1 VEGGLIK
8 GAAGDPEIT
17 VIRPGAVSLGSRLAE
32 LLSYRELLY
41 FLVLRN
47 LKVRYAQAVLGA
59 AWSILQPVLTALL
72 MGLLLGRFAK
82 FSTDGVPP
90 FLFYFAAMVPWTFF
104 ANAVTSATGSLVA
117 NQQLI
122 RKVYFPRLS
131 LPLAAV
137 LSAMADLVV
146 PMLLLLGTMVVDGVP
161 MSPGLL
167 VALPVLL
174 LISAVAA
181 TAIGIGFSAMN
192 LRYRD
197 VQVALP
203 FLVQLGFFASPI
215 IYPASRVP
223 EAYRALY
230 FLNPMAAVIDGFRA
244 ATLRTHALSWSDIAV
259 SGTTALAL
267 LAVALVYFARSE
279 PDFADL
285 A

>member
-1 VEGGLIK
+1 
-8 GAAGDPEIT
+8 
-17 VIRPGAVSLGSRLAE
+17 
-32 LLSYRELLY
+32 
-41 FLVLRN
+41 
-47 LKVRYAQAVLGA
+47 
-59 AWSILQPVLTALL
+59 
-72 MGLLLGRFAK
+72 
-82 FSTDGVPP
+82 
-90 FLFYFAAMVPWTFF
+90 
-104 ANAVTSATGSLVA
+104 
-117 NQQLI
+117 
-122 RKVYFPRLS
+122 
-131 LPLAAV
+131 
-137 LSAMADLVV
+137 
-146 PMLLLLGTMVVDGVP
+146 
-161 MSPGLL
+161 
-167 VALPVLL
+167 VLL

-267 LAVALVYFARSE
+267 LAVAMVYFARSE